1 MHEIKL
7 KEKQNLERLE
17 KVRADYGAYLTSEI
31 KKGVTKGFI
40 FGYFAWELKAD
51 SIEIEFLDQ

>member
-17 KVRADYGAYLTSEI
+17 KVRADYGAYLSSEI

-40 FGYFAWELKAD
+40 FGYFAWEVKAD
-51 SIEIEFLDQ
+51 SVEIEFLDQ